1 MANALQ
7 FIESNIEDLDKE
19 EVQVEIAK
27 RFVEVCNKNKE
38 QYSSFGRLSKLYNE
52 EKHDQSTLSFD
63 QMRLIEEVMIQADH

>member
-38 QYSSFGRLSKLYNE
+38 QYSSFSRLSKLYNE

-63 QMRLIEEVMIQADH
+63 QMRLIDELMIQADH